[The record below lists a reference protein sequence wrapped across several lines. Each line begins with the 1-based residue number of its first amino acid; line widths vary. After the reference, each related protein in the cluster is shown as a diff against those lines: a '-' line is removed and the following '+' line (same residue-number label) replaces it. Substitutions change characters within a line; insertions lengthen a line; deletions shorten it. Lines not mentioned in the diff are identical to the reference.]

1 MPRVSK
7 KKKKTKKNIKYM
19 LFEYYKLIVIS
30 FIEWLISLITSKRL
44 EMFMFEMNFTA
55 SVKFA

>member
-1 MPRVSK
+1 
-7 KKKKTKKNIKYM
+7 M